1 MEEVT
6 VQTAATAETVNL
18 MQLAE
23 LLEIDESTA
32 RSDVRESL
40 PEWRRGRDGR
50 LPRPLPEFIRDL
62 RGTGIERRWNRKAA
76 EAFAEGPRRLAGRPP
91 GPRPTVHTLDDVLGA
106 ADPPTLMGDLATAL
120 GESTG
125 ADVNLRTAQ
134 RLLRLRRRD
143 ALAAIVAEVGA
154 GQPDV
159 VRQRLQSEVPFP
171 LPDVAWY
178 PLWGEVTSVEA

>member
-1 MEEVT
+1 
-6 VQTAATAETVNL
+6 VQTAAKTETVNL
-18 MQLAE
+18 AQLAE
-23 LLEIDESTA
+23 LLKIDESTA
-32 RSDVRESL
+32 KSDVVESL

-62 RGTGIERRWNRKAA
+62 RGTGIERRWDRKAA
-76 EAFAEGPRRLAGRPP
+76 EVFADGPRRLAGRPR
-91 GPRPTVHTLDDVLGA
+91 GPRPTVYTLDEVLGA
-106 ADPPTLMGDLATAL
+106 ADPPTRMADLADAL
-120 GESTG
+120 GKATG
-125 ADVNLRTAQ
+125 TDVNLRTAQ

-159 VRQRLQSEVPFP
+159 ARQRLHSAVAFP

-178 PLWGEVTSVEA
+178 PLWREATSAEV